1 MGCRSGAADFHLCCR
16 PRANDAPCQIKAC
29 KSQEDSA
36 RADPFHPRP
45 RHTLVFSS
53 RLSQLKWLALHFS
66 LPLCNPTDVTS
77 TLCTR
82 AREKT
87 IAERRRYRR
96 HGERWLEPPNRDV
109 VACRSQESTTL
120 AHVCY
125 EWKMPISLSFS
136 INLIISSREE
146 RSNGSFAREQ

>member
-1 MGCRSGAADFHLCCR
+1 MFGMSKRRSRLSPMLPTEGER
-16 PRANDAPCQIKAC
+16 CQIKAC

-109 VACRSQESTTL
+109 VACRSQESTTCTRVL
-120 AHVCY
+120 RTKDGRCQSRY
-125 EWKMPISLSFS
+125 RFR
-136 INLIISSREE
+136 LI
-146 RSNGSFAREQ
+146 